1 MYLEIIRMYLEIIYS
16 NVFRNYIF
24 ESNIFVV

>member
-1 MYLEIIRMYLEIIYS
+1 MS

-24 ESNIFVV
+24 IYYNIGTIQTSKKHKLKKN